1 MSNNYKGISTSD
13 SQAERM
19 LNIGHGSFVKLDRII
34 GIFEAGSLPMRR
46 WRDKALEEN
55 RLVDATKGRK
65 LKSLVLTDS
74 NHVILSSVVPQTLNE
89 RLCERRSPAGASL
102 SPKEERLFVS

>member
-1 MSNNYKGISTSD
+1 MSNNYQGILPGESNS
-13 SQAERM
+13 ERM
-19 LNIGHGSFVKLDRII
+19 LNIGHGSFIKIDRIL

-65 LKSLVLTDS
+65 MKSLILTDS

-89 RLCERRSPAGASL
+89 RLCEKRTSAGASL
-102 SPKEERLFVS
+102 RPQEERLFVS

>member
-1 MSNNYKGISTSD
+1 MSNNYRGISSSD
-13 SQAERM
+13 AQSERM
-19 LNIGHGSFVKLDRII
+19 LNIGHGSFVKLDRVI

-65 LKSLVLTDS
+65 LKSLILTDS

-89 RLCERRSPAGASL
+89 RLCEKRSPAASSL
-102 SPKEERLFVS
+102 RPQEERLFVS

>member
-1 MSNNYKGISTSD
+1 MSNNYQGIPGLE
-13 SQAERM
+13 SQSERM
-19 LNIGHGSFVKLDRII
+19 LNIGHGSFIKPDRIL

-65 LKSLVLTDS
+65 MKSLILTDS

-89 RLCERRSPAGASL
+89 RMSEKRSPSGASL
-102 SPKEERLFVS
+102 KPQEERLFVS

>member
-1 MSNNYKGISTSD
+1 MSNNYRGISS
-13 SQAERM
+13 SESHSERM
-19 LNIGHGSFVKLDRII
+19 LNIGHGSFVKLDRVI

-65 LKSLVLTDS
+65 LKSLILTDS

-89 RLCERRSPAGASL
+89 RLTEKRSPSAVSL
-102 SPKEERLFVS
+102 RPQEERLFVS